1 MYEVIVNAVDE
12 KVRSNPDIQ
21 IVIPFGTAIQNARTS
36 IVGDNQTR
44 DGFHLTMDLGRYVDG
59 LTFVG
64 QLTGL
69 DLNEV
74 NF

>member
-21 IVIPFGTAIQNARTS
+21 IVIPVGTAIQNARTS

-59 LTFVG
+59 LTFV
-64 QLTGL
+64 
-69 DLNEV
+69 
-74 NF
+74 